1 MRIMWLVARLNTG
14 GVALNVV
21 QTLYAMHQ
29 AGHEVLL
36 VFGQV
41 GPHEGNMS
49 YLLERYP
56 VPHLLIPSLGRELSP
71 YRDLLTLW
79 LVWRAMRR
87 FRPTVVHTHTAKAG
101 FIGRWAAWL
110 AGVKIRVHTFHGHV
124 FHGYFSPRKTAFFLG
139 LERLTAHL
147 TSRLITLS
155 ESLAQDLAET
165 YRLAPRK
172 SFSVIP
178 LGLSLAPLLRLRGT
192 PSPFRQDYALPA
204 EALLVAVVGRLVPI
218 KNHAL
223 FLRAA
228 ARLRQRLPQ
237 AHFLIIGDGELRP
250 ALQAQAEALG
260 LASAV
265 TFVGWLE
272 DLRPV
277 YAALDLV
284 TITSDNEGTPVSLLE
299 ALVAGIPIV
308 STAVGG
314 VADIIGAR
322 LAPYLVAVGDEI
334 ALAEA
339 WYAALTSPPDLQNLP
354 EQLLADYDLAQAV
367 QRHLAL
373 YRNLGA

>member
-41 GPHEGNMS
+41 GQHEGNMA

-56 VPHLLIPSLGRELSP
+56 VPHLLIPSLGRELSL

-79 LVWRAMRR
+79 HVWRAIRR

-124 FHGYFSPRKTAFFLG
+124 FHGYFSPRKTAFFLQ
-139 LERLTAHL
+139 LERLTARL

-155 ESLAQDLAET
+155 ESLAQDLATT
-165 YRLAPRK
+165 YRLAPR
-172 SFSVIP
+172 SAFSVIP
-178 LGLSLAPLLRLRGT
+178 LGLNLAPLHRLKGT

-204 EALLVAVVGRLVPI
+204 EACLVAVVGRLVPI

-228 ARLRQRLPQ
+228 ARLRQHLPQ
-237 AHFLIIGDGELRP
+237 AHFLIIGDGELRSD
-250 ALQAQAEALG
+250 LQAQAEALG
-260 LASAV
+260 LASVV

-272 DLRPV
+272 DLRPA

-299 ALVAGIPIV
+299 ALVAGIPVV

-314 VADIIGAR
+314 VADIIGAS
-322 LAPYLVAVGDEI
+322 LAPYLVPVGDEI

-339 WYAALTSPPDLQNLP
+339 WYTALTSPPDLQNLP
-354 EQLLADYDLAQAV
+354 EQLLADYGLAQAV

-373 YRNLGA
+373 YRDLGA